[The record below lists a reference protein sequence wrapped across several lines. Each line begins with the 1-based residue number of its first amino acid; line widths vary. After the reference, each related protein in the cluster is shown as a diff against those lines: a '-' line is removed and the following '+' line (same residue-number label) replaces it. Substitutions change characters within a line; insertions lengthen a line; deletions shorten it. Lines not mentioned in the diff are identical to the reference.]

1 MKKIFL
7 ALVVILFNMSCYSQ
21 QIKVAITDFKNTS
34 GNAKYNDWGNAM
46 STMLISDIQA
56 NVSPKRLQLVERGQ
70 IDKILKEQKFQKTSF
85 VDKTSIVKIGKLLG
99 VNYLLVGEIFVIN
112 SDLVINARLVDAET
126 GDIKFSKKQEGKLT
140 QLLYLK
146 TALAK
151 GLSTSISMPFDKPI
165 IENKNISPTIIN
177 SYASS
182 INDIDN
188 EKFEEAKSK
197 INNLLLIDTE
207 FKYAKNELDKIIN
220 KMDNEEFIKKHEF
233 YQSFIE
239 LIKNEDNPPKK
250 YKLLHEYELGLQEL
264 SILLDV
270 KLGGFESNFRK
281 DNEIASMLKKCG
293 LSKSDYTVDHMLKI
307 FKQRSLIYFK
317 TFNYVQDISQK
328 NNEIELNKLL
338 YNNEKIDFISEKILP
353 LQICLKYNNLDLNE
367 IQFSDN
373 EIIKSENIIDYTT
386 DLILENDNLYNESD
400 ILKKRYGNFKPA
412 TLERLKRIKELRS
425 LMQSK
430 SLIPSNKKI
439 DKNNRSSKFKM
450 WFPTIIAWA
459 VLLLLLFLIIRFL
472 KNKFLR

>member
-1 MKKIFL
+1 
-7 ALVVILFNMSCYSQ
+7 LF
-21 QIKVAITDFKNTS
+21 
-34 GNAKYNDWGNAM
+34 
-46 STMLISDIQA
+46 
-56 NVSPKRLQLVERGQ
+56 
-70 IDKILKEQKFQKTSF
+70 
-85 VDKTSIVKIGKLLG
+85 
-99 VNYLLVGEIFVIN
+99 
-112 SDLVINARLVDAET
+112 
-126 GDIKFSKKQEGKLT
+126 
-140 QLLYLK
+140 LK

-151 GLSTSISMPFDKPI
+151 ELSTSISMPFDKPI
-165 IENKNISPTIIN
+165 IENKNISPTLIN
-177 SYASS
+177 SYASL

-197 INNLLLIDTE
+197 INNLLLVDTE

-220 KMDNEEFIKKHEF
+220 KMDNEEFIEKHEF

-239 LIKNEDNPPKK
+239 LIKNEENPPKK
-250 YKLLHEYELGLQEL
+250 YKLLHEYELGLHEL
-264 SILLDV
+264 SVLLDV

-293 LSKSDYTVDHMLKI
+293 LSKSDYNVDHMLKI
-307 FKQRSLIYFK
+307 FKQRTLIYFK
-317 TFNYVQDISQK
+317 AFDYVQYISQK

-400 ILKKRYGNFKPA
+400 ILKKIYGNFKPA

-450 WFPTIIAWA
+450 WFQAIIAWA
-459 VLLLLLFLIIRFL
+459 VLLLFLFLIIKFL
-472 KNKFLR
+472 KNKILR